1 MTNSSPETSK
11 TELITALIEYDFLAA
26 AQLLRGIQDKT
37 PEAFAT
43 AAKFA
48 GIGLRKAYALAQ
60 IDRCFSVLNV
70 ERKLLCNIGWSKL
83 QILCQHITLDNHQKL
98 LSLAQNVCAHELSA
112 ILRDA
117 TYSAG
122 KHCVVLYFSSKQYDV
137 FQHAVLAHGGKKSS
151 RGLTYKEMALV
162 QALTEKAIA

>member
-1 MTNSSPETSK
+1 MTHSPTETSK
-11 TELITALIEYDFLAA
+11 TKLITLLIEDDFLAA
-26 AQLLRGIQDKT
+26 ARLLREIQDET
-37 PEAFAT
+37 PEAFTT
-43 AAKFA
+43 AAKSA
-48 GIGLRKAYALAQ
+48 GLGRRKAYALVQ
-60 IDRCFSVLNV
+60 IERCFATLNV
-70 ERKLLCNIGWSKL
+70 DRNLLHNIGWSKL

-98 LSLAQNVCAHELSA
+98 LALAQVCCAHELSSV
-112 ILRDA
+112 LRDA
-117 TYSAG
+117 TYSVG